1 MNQASMSPLQELVFY
16 RTYSRWQDSL
26 GRRETWEEAV
36 DRYFSYFEKKFG
48 DKVPAKVF
56 KKARKNA
63 LEMGAMPSMRAF
75 WTAGEALDASHVA
88 GYNCCYLAFK
98 DLRSPVELFYILMC
112 GTGVGFSVEKMYI
125 DLMPVVEH
133 QTGSGVGIHVVGDS
147 KEGWSDSLDAGLRAW
162 FNGQDIEFDYSL
174 VRPRGSRLK
183 TMGGRASGPEPLR
196 ELHRT
201 VRDIILKAQGRN
213 LKSIEWLDI
222 GNKIAEVVVVGGVR
236 RSSEI
241 TFSDL
246 EDNDIRDAKDFSK
259 GSFPISRF
267 MSNNSAVYWEKPDA
281 VTFLRE
287 WTALAASGAGERG
300 IFNASNTTSQ
310 APRRKKDNKL
320 RCNPCV
326 PGDTE
331 ILTDSG
337 YRAIESLVGSKVNVW
352 NGFEWSLVEPKVTG
366 VNQPLVRVT
375 LSDGRSLSCTPAHT
389 WVLWDGTKV
398 DASDLRE
405 GDRLLKTQMPVVC
418 GNNDQI
424 FHGYAQGF
432 ISAEGMDDYNKFY
445 VYEPKEMC
453 LPRLSKNCAVG
464 VKDSLGRT
472 NVVPGF
478 AKYPKAFVPF
488 EWSVKPKLDWLA
500 GLLDGDG
507 CVLKEGGAQVSSINK
522 TFLLNVQKMLT
533 TLGVQSKVCVGRP
546 AQYRLLPDGNG
557 GSAKFWCQED
567 WRLCVG
573 ATQMQSLLS
582 LGLKTERLNFTGFVP
597 NRDASRFVEVES
609 VETLDGLHTVF
620 CFTENKRHQG
630 TFEGIVTGNCGEILL
645 RDSQF
650 CNLTEVVVRKG
661 DTFATLTDKVKSA
674 VWLGAMQSCLTDF
687 PYLRPEFK
695 INCEEERLLGV
706 SLTGQMDNPKLLT
719 KERLSDLKSV
729 AIEECEKACSCLG
742 INMSVSITTGKP
754 SGTVSQL
761 VDSASGA
768 HTRFA
773 AFYIRRV
780 RISATDPLCRMLKKF
795 AVPMSPENGQ
805 GPEKTIA
812 ERAKLMSLGR
822 TADEAK
828 ILVPDWNENQ
838 VDTWVLR
845 FPEKAPEGAMTRHDM
860 TAIDQLEWYKKI
872 RQSWCEHNQSI
883 TVYVRDNE
891 WLNVGSWVYDNF
903 EHISGVSFLPYDG
916 GKYEQAPYEEITKS
930 EYLKLKTEFPAIDY
944 SELSGFE
951 IEDNTTGAQTY
962 ACTAAGCEIN

>member
-1 MNQASMSPLQELVFY
+1 MELSPLQELVFY
-16 RTYSRWQDSL
+16 RTYSRWQDKL

-56 KKARKNA
+56 KKARKNTT
-63 LEMGAMPSMRAF
+63 EMGAMPSMRAF
-75 WTAGEALDASHVA
+75 WTAGDALDASHVA

-112 GTGVGFSVEKMYI
+112 GTGVGFSIEHMYI
-125 DLMPVVEH
+125 DQMPVVEH
-133 QTGSGVGIHVVGDS
+133 QTGSGAGVHIVADS
-147 KEGWSDSLDAGLRAW
+147 KEGWADSLDAGLKAW
-162 FNGQDIEFDYSL
+162 FGGQDIEFDYSL
-174 VRPRGSRLK
+174 VRKRGSRLK

-201 VRDIILKAQGRN
+201 VRDIVLKAQGRK

-246 EDNDIRDAKDFSK
+246 DDNDIRDAKDFSK
-259 GSFPISRF
+259 GAFPISRF

-281 VTFLRE
+281 VTFLKE

-300 IFNASNTTSQ
+300 IFNATNTTSQ

-320 RCNPCV
+320 RCNP
-326 PGDTE
+326 
-331 ILTDSG
+331 
-337 YRAIESLVGSKVNVW
+337 
-352 NGFEWSLVEPKVTG
+352 
-366 VNQPLVRVT
+366 
-375 LSDGRSLSCTPAHT
+375 
-389 WVLWDGTKV
+389 
-398 DASDLRE
+398 
-405 GDRLLKTQMPVVC
+405 
-418 GNNDQI
+418 
-424 FHGYAQGF
+424 
-432 ISAEGMDDYNKFY
+432 
-445 VYEPKEMC
+445 
-453 LPRLSKNCAVG
+453 
-464 VKDSLGRT
+464 
-472 NVVPGF
+472 
-478 AKYPKAFVPF
+478 
-488 EWSVKPKLDWLA
+488 
-500 GLLDGDG
+500 
-507 CVLKEGGAQVSSINK
+507 
-522 TFLLNVQKMLT
+522 
-533 TLGVQSKVCVGRP
+533 
-546 AQYRLLPDGNG
+546 
-557 GSAKFWCQED
+557 
-567 WRLCVG
+567 
-573 ATQMQSLLS
+573 
-582 LGLKTERLNFTGFVP
+582 
-597 NRDASRFVEVES
+597 
-609 VETLDGLHTVF
+609 
-620 CFTENKRHQG
+620 
-630 TFEGIVTGNCGEILL
+630 CGEILL

-674 VWLGAMQSCLTDF
+674 VWMGAMQSCLTDF

-719 KERLSDLKSV
+719 KERLSDLKAI
-729 AIEECEKACSCLG
+729 AIEECEKACRCLD
-742 INMSVSITTGKP
+742 INMSVAITTGKP

-795 AVPMSPENGQ
+795 GVPMSPENGQ
-805 GPEKTIA
+805 GPEKVIA
-812 ERAKLMSLGR
+812 ERAKLMGFGR
-822 TADEAK
+822 DADEAK
-828 ILVPDWNENQ
+828 LLIPEWDESQ

-860 TAIDQLEWYKKI
+860 TAIEQLEWYKKI

-883 TVYVRDNE
+883 TVYVRDDE
-891 WLNVGSWVYDNF
+891 WLKVGSWVYDNF

-916 GKYEQAPYEEITKS
+916 GKYEQAPYEEINKH
-930 EYLKLKTEFPAIDY
+930 EYTKLKAEFPKIDY
-944 SELSGFE
+944 SELSAFE
-951 IEDNTTGAQTY
+951 IEDNTTGAQSY
-962 ACTAAGCEIN
+962 ACTAAGCEMP